1 MSENTLLLLVLLV
14 LFMTTFVRSTL
25 GFGDALIGMP
35 LITWIA
41 GIRIAT
47 PLLALA
53 ASVISALILLR
64 NHRQVRMGDA
74 WRLIVATLLGIPLGL
89 WALNDLPE
97 AVVKTILGVLI
108 ALFGLYHLLRPT
120 LPALHGEGWA
130 WPFGFVAG
138 ILGGAYNTNGPPV
151 VVYGVMRRFPAE
163 NFRVTLQAYFFL
175 TNWLILAGHAAAG
188 LWTPDVLRLFAFSLP
203 AVVLGVAAGEVA
215 NRRIANK
222 GRFNQVV
229 YVALVVMG
237 VLLVI

>member
-1 MSENTLLLLVLLV
+1 MTETNMVIFILLV
-14 LFMTTFVRSTL
+14 LFLTTFVRSTL

-41 GIRIAT
+41 GIRVAT

-53 ASVISALILLR
+53 ASVIAALILLR
-64 NHRQVRMGDA
+64 SRRQVRLGDA
-74 WRLIVATLLGIPLGL
+74 WRLILATLLGIPLGL

-97 AVVKTILGVLI
+97 ALVKSILGVLI
-108 ALFGLYHLLRPT
+108 ALFGLYHLLKPQ
-120 LPALHGEGWA
+120 LPELRGDGWA
-130 WPFGFVAG
+130 WPFGFFAG

-163 NFRVTLQAYFFL
+163 NFRATLQAYFFL

-188 LWTPDVLRLFAFSLP
+188 LWTGEVLRLFAFSLP
-203 AVVLGVAAGEVA
+203 VLGLGVAAGEIA
-215 NRRIANK
+215 NRRIADK

-229 YVALVVMG
+229 YAALVVMG
-237 VLLVI
+237 VLLVV